1 MVECAD
7 EGCDEGPVVLQEGA
21 VAAFARDTLWT
32 AEVQVDGV
40 AVRSDKA
47 RGSKEVGGGVGA
59 ELDERRAVRRAAVEE
74 GRLERL
80 RAIGGGGGEKAG
92 VEHGRVAERVWRGV
106 SAGEESPGL
115 GCQYRGLHGYRR
127 ERQTYSDCSTM
138 GATMVFGEPMDS

>member
-1 MVECAD
+1 M
-7 EGCDEGPVVLQEGA
+7 
-21 VAAFARDTLWT
+21 
-32 AEVQVDGV
+32 
-40 AVRSDKA
+40 RSDKA
-47 RGSKEVGGGVGA
+47 RGGKEVGGGVGA

-115 GCQYRGLHGYRR
+115 GCQYRGLHGYKGETNIFRLLDHGGDDGLWGADGLVEFPPKKPPLLCRSLRVHDRR
-127 ERQTYSDCSTM
+127 RDL
-138 GATMVFGEPMDS
+138 GVDRHRR